1 MGGVLRAAF
10 AASFLASGI
19 LASSILAS
27 SILASTGARAQP
39 APRLTVVPP
48 AWPLTGAGG
57 DPQTAIAQA
66 RTSDQVSVTN
76 SGSIQSSLGP
86 YGDPF
91 GTRAFLSERGIT
103 YTLTYIGEGLAN
115 LRGGLKRGVTYG
127 GRLDT
132 SLDVDLDKFA
142 GWTGARFH
150 TDFFQIHGHG
160 MSRNYL
166 NNLTTVS
173 GIEALPATRLFELW
187 LEQRFLD
194 DQLSVKVGQ
203 VSADTEFA
211 IAQSA
216 VVFFNAGFGWPNIGA
231 VVLPSGGPIYPLATP
246 AVRVKY
252 VPDPHLSFQAAVFDG
267 DPAGRRRGDDTDPQR
282 LDRNGTRFR
291 VSDPPLL
298 IGEVAYAYALNLW
311 GENLNGTATLGG
323 WQHFGGF
330 DSPRLDSVSGRLL
343 ADPEASGIARR
354 FRGDRGVYGIIDQTL
369 YREPDTEDEGAS
381 AFLRISKVP
390 GDRNLIDLYL
400 DGGIAYK
407 GLLPGRPNDTTAL
420 GVIYSRI
427 SPSARAFDRDT
438 ILFGQGTGPI
448 RSSEVVIEATYQAEV
463 VPGFTIQPDLQFVMR
478 PGGGLADE
486 NGRRLKNATVMGLRA
501 TINY

>member
-1 MGGVLRAAF
+1 MGGWRAAALTALVLTPAG
-10 AASFLASGI
+10 AA
-19 LASSILAS
+19 
-27 SILASTGARAQP
+27 AQP

-66 RTSDQVSVTN
+66 RTSDQVSVTIG
-76 SGSIQSSLGP
+76 GSIQSSLGP

-91 GTRAFLSERGIT
+91 GLRVLLAGRGIT
-103 YTLTYIGEGLAN
+103 YTITYIGEGLAN
-115 LRGGLKRGVTYG
+115 LRGGLKRGATFG

-132 SLDVDLDKFA
+132 SLDIDLDRLA
-142 GWTGARFH
+142 GWTGAKVH

-160 MSRNYL
+160 LSRSSV

-187 LEQRFLD
+187 LEQRVFG
-194 DQLSVKVGQ
+194 DQLSIKVGQ

-252 VPDPHLSFQAAVFDG
+252 VPDARLSFQAALFDG
-267 DPAGRRRGDDTDPQR
+267 DPAGRRRGDGTDPQR
-282 LDRNGTRFR
+282 INRTGTSFR
-291 VSDPPLL
+291 VGDPPLL
-298 IGEVAYAYALNLW
+298 IGEVAYAYTLNLW
-311 GENLNGTATLGG
+311 GETLHGTATLGG

-330 DSPRLDSVSGRLL
+330 DSPRLDSVAGRLL

-381 AFLRISKVP
+381 AFLRLSKVP
-390 GDRNLIDLYL
+390 ADRNLIDLYV

-407 GLLPGRPNDTTAL
+407 GLLPGRPNDTAAL

-427 SPSARAFDRDT
+427 SPAARAFDRDT
-438 ILFGQGTGPI
+438 IRFGQGTGPL
-448 RSSEVVIEATYQAEV
+448 RSSEMVIEATYQAEV
-463 VPGFTIQPDLQFVMR
+463 VPGFTLQPDLQYVMR
-478 PGGGLADE
+478 PGGGLAGDDR
-486 NGRRLKNATVMGLRA
+486 RRLKNATVIGLRA